1 MRLYHSQFWVKVGLW
16 ILLPGIMLVGCA
28 APQATQEQ
36 IQLVIE
42 VDGETHPV
50 SVPAGSTVQQA
61 LDAAHIELG
70 ALDRTDPALFT
81 VTQKDEHI
89 RVIRV
94 KEEFVVKEV
103 VIPFERQTLRNES
116 LAPGKENEVYLQVG
130 ENGLEEI
137 TYRKVY
143 EDGVEVSSNAVRSA
157 VIRKPVPE
165 IIMVGIQTPFI
176 PVAIPGKLIYLRDG
190 NAWLIEETTGNR
202 RAIVT
207 TGDLDGR
214 VLALSDDLNWL
225 LFTRASK
232 EEGAINSL
240 WAMQIT
246 GEKNDPI
253 DLEVPNVIQFAD
265 WIPGSSTK
273 IIFSTV
279 EERATA
285 PGWQANN
292 DLNVITFSTTGW
304 TSQWDVVIEPNS
316 GGIYGWWGTNFAWSP
331 DRQNLA
337 IARPDGL
344 QLVNYL
350 DGTITLMADIVP
362 LLTRGDW
369 AWVPGISWS
378 PDGQILYTVDHVPP
392 PGSSTPEESPLFDL
406 AAVPVPGGPLL
417 RIISQSGMFSYPIS
431 SPFQTRSDGQQSYQV
446 AYLQAVFPT
455 QSETS
460 RYRLA
465 LMDRDG
471 SNPKVLF
478 PTEGSTGITPQRDW
492 GAWSPEPLSET
503 GNYAIALVYQGNLWL
518 VDTVNGQGQQVT
530 GDGLTTRVIWK

>member
-1 MRLYHSQFWVKVGLW
+1 MA
-16 ILLPGIMLVGCA
+16 GCA

-36 IQLVIE
+36 IQVAIE
-42 VDGETHPV
+42 VDGEIHRI

-61 LDAAHIELG
+61 LDAANLELNS
-70 ALDRTDPALFT
+70 LDRTEPALFT
-81 VTQKDEHI
+81 VSSKDELI
-89 RVIRV
+89 RVVRV
-94 KEEFVVKEV
+94 SEEFEVKEV
-103 VIPFERQTLRNES
+103 IIPFERQTLRNES

-137 TYRKVY
+137 TYRNVY
-143 EDGVEVSSNAVRSA
+143 EDGIEVSSNPVRST
-157 VIRKPVPE
+157 VIKEPVPE
-165 IIMVGIQTPFI
+165 IIMVGIQTPFVPI
-176 PVAIPGKLIYLRDG
+176 AIPGKLIYLRDG
-190 NAWLIEETTGNR
+190 NAWLIEETTGDR
-202 RAIVT
+202 RAIIT

-225 LFTRASK
+225 LFTRSST
-232 EEGAINSL
+232 EEGMINSL
-240 WAMQIT
+240 WATQIT
-246 GEKNDPI
+246 GEEAKLI

-279 EERATA
+279 EKRSTA

-292 DLNVITFSTTGW
+292 DLYVLTFSFTGW
-304 TSQWDVVIEPNS
+304 TSEWDVIIEPNS
-316 GGIYGWWGTNFAWSP
+316 GGIYGWWGTSFAWSP
-331 DRQNLA
+331 DRQTLA
-337 IARPDGL
+337 VARPDGL
-344 QLVNYL
+344 QLVNFL
-350 DGTITLMADIVP
+350 DGTITPLADIVP

-369 AWVPGISWS
+369 AWVPGLSWS
-378 PDGQILYTVDHVPP
+378 PDGEILYTVDHVPP

-417 RIISQSGMFSYPIS
+417 RIISQSGMFSYPIV
-431 SPFQTRSDGQQSYQV
+431 SPTQTRGDGQQSYQV

-471 SNPKVLF
+471 SNPRAIF
-478 PTEGSTGITPQRDW
+478 PAEGSSGINPQRDW
-492 GAWSPEPLSET
+492 GVWSPQPLNET

-518 VDTVNGQGQQVT
+518 VDTVTGQAQQVT

>member
-1 MRLYHSQFWVKVGLW
+1 MRLYHSQIWVNAYLW
-16 ILLPGIMLVGCA
+16 ILLPGLLLAGCA

-36 IQLVIE
+36 IQLAIDVA
-42 VDGETHPV
+42 GETHRV

-61 LDAAHIELG
+61 LDAANIELDT
-70 ALDRTDPALFT
+70 LDRTEPALFT
-81 VTQKDEHI
+81 VTTKDELI

-94 KEEFVVKEV
+94 SEEFEVKEV
-103 VIPFERQTLRNES
+103 IIPFERQTLRNES

-143 EDGVEVSSNAVRSA
+143 EDGVEVSSNPVRST
-157 VIRKPVPE
+157 VIKEPVPE
-165 IIMVGIQTPFI
+165 IIMVGIQTPFVPI
-176 PVAIPGKLIYLRDG
+176 AIPGKLIYLRDG

-202 RAIVT
+202 RAIIT

-214 VLALSDDLNWL
+214 VLTLSDDLNWL
-225 LFTRASK
+225 LFTRRST
-232 EEGAINSL
+232 EEGLINSL

-246 GEKNDPI
+246 GEENEPI

-265 WIPGSSTK
+265 WLPGSNTK

-279 EERATA
+279 EERSTA

-292 DLNVITFSTTGW
+292 DLYVLTFSFTGW
-304 TSQWDVVIEPNS
+304 TSEWDIIIEPNS
-316 GGIYGWWGTNFAWSP
+316 GGIYGWWGTSFAWSP
-331 DRQNLA
+331 DKQTLA
-337 IARPDGL
+337 MARPDGL
-344 QLVNYL
+344 QLVNFL
-350 DGTITLMADIVP
+350 DGTITPLADIVP

-378 PDGQILYTVDHVPP
+378 PDGEILYTVDHVPP
-392 PGSSTPEESPLFDL
+392 PGSSAPEESPLFDL

-417 RIISQSGMFSYPIS
+417 RIISQSGMFCYPIA
-431 SPFQTRSDGQQSYQV
+431 SPMQSPGDRQQSYQV

-471 SNPKVLF
+471 SNPRALF
-478 PTEGSTGITPQRDW
+478 PPEGSSGITPQRDW
-492 GAWSPEPLSET
+492 GVWSPEPLIEM

-518 VDTVNGQGQQVT
+518 VDTVNGQAQQVT